1 MEDTLQEL
9 EFLDLSDLPENEVQN
24 LKSFIVGP
32 AKQDGPHESHSFV
45 SEQQTC
51 ELTEGLNQ
59 VYGVPET
66 IVSYHQN
73 QELGP
78 HVPVAYSAPNSVHPL
93 YQQNVCIPS
102 IPPYQPIMN
111 YPMQMLPGGHLVG
124 STPNY
129 YVNNIHS
136 PGVPHPGSFSPP
148 HHILNPQLLNYH
160 NPKRKN
166 GRAKYSPRKDVSNGH
181 IGDVYNMVYQP
192 PGSYMGPCFS
202 GDVVQAV
209 TGVPIVMHQSV
220 PSYVPPHSVQVT
232 AANTTQMYPMVTFA
246 PSASNLQMDFFV
258 PSVTEI
264 PNEDIPPNIPTP
276 VLSPRA
282 PLVHPETV
290 EEPKVEVSQ
299 SLETAA
305 PIPPVETT
313 PVTEEKSQ
321 NADPS
326 EGKSWASLFKKDA
339 PVVAASAEKPTAR
352 VEPFTPSGVVAAAVA
367 EAVSRPLVDVR
378 TRRLAEHIT
387 SCELSMIPLALLPR
401 GLINKSN
408 WCYINATLQALI
420 ACSPFVHLVKS
431 LERFTGRKHEEST
444 TPIMD
449 SVIEFIDQFEV
460 IPVRIG
466 KERASAKKEEPH
478 FGTSFEPSSIYKMLP
493 KIRSETFKVEGRQ
506 EDAEE
511 FLSCLLNGLHD
522 EMIDIVKATNLPA
535 GKTPVQAGEGKPGTS
550 DDEDWQVIGPKNR
563 GCVTHITTYSKTP
576 ISNLFLGQMRSAL
589 HYAGAQST
597 ATLQP
602 FFSLQL
608 DIQNEKVNSV
618 RDALACLVSK
628 EPLTGYICPKTGQEV
643 EASRQTTLEELPP
656 ILILHLKCFVYD
668 KSGGCQKLMKR
679 VDFSSD
685 LELSKDFLSPSQKSK
700 LKEKQ
705 RQYKLF
711 AVVYHDG
718 KEATKGH
725 YVTEVHHSGTGS
737 WLRFDDSIVRVV
749 ETQPFKYNLPRM
761 PYLLLYRKLNV

>member
-9 EFLDLSDLPENEVQN
+9 EFLDFSDLPENEVQN
-24 LKSFIVGP
+24 LKSFIIGP
-32 AKQDGPHESHSFV
+32 IQQDEQKDDLSSA
-45 SEQQTC
+45 SEQHPF
-51 ELTEGLNQ
+51 EGCVGSGNM
-59 VYGVPET
+59 
-66 IVSYHQN
+66 VSYN
-73 QELGP
+73 PGMESAE
-78 HVPVAYSAPNSVHPL
+78 HVPVVFSAPNPVHSM
-93 YQQNVCIPS
+93 YQQNVCITS
-102 IPPYQPIMN
+102 IPPYQPIMS
-111 YPMQMLPGGHLVG
+111 YPMQMLPGHLVG

-129 YVNNIHS
+129 YVGNIHN
-136 PGVPHPGSFSPP
+136 PPVPHPASFSPP
-148 HHILNPQLLNYH
+148 HRLLNPQLLTY
-160 NPKRKN
+160 PKRKN
-166 GRAKYSPRKDVSNGH
+166 VRVKYSPRKDVTNGH
-181 IGDVYNMVYQP
+181 VGDVYSNMVYQP
-192 PGSYMGPCFS
+192 PVSYMGPCFT

-220 PSYVPPHSVQVT
+220 PSYVPPHGVQVT
-232 AANTTQMYPMVTFA
+232 AANSPQPYAVVNFPPSETTL
-246 PSASNLQMDFFV
+246 SLDFFV
-258 PSVTEI
+258 PAV
-264 PNEDIPPNIPTP
+264 NEAKEEVLGVNPTP
-276 VLSPRA
+276 VLSPPA
-282 PLVHPETV
+282 PVPQVEAV
-290 EEPKVEVSQ
+290 EEVKVLTPPE
-299 SLETAA
+299 
-305 PIPPVETT
+305 IPASPVEAISLAEDK
-313 PVTEEKSQ
+313 PL

-326 EGKSWASLFKKDA
+326 EAKSWASLFKKDA
-339 PVVAASAEKPTAR
+339 PVPVSSGEKPTAR
-352 VEPFTPSGVVAAAVA
+352 VGPFTPSGVVTPEVA
-367 EAVSRPLVDVR
+367 NVVSRPTVDVR
-378 TRRLAEHIT
+378 TRRTAEHLA
-387 SCELSMIPLALLPR
+387 SYELVMAPVALLPR

-420 ACSPFVHLVKS
+420 ACAPFVHLVKS
-431 LERFTGRKHEEST
+431 LERFSGGKHEEST

-449 SVIEFIDQFEV
+449 SVIDFVDQFEV
-460 IPVRIG
+460 IPVRTG
-466 KERASAKKEEPH
+466 KERASSKKEEPR
-478 FGTSFEPSSIYKMLP
+478 FGTSFEPCSVYKMLS

-522 EMIDIVKATNLPA
+522 EMIDVVKASSLA
-535 GKTPVQAGEGKPGTS
+535 GGKPPVQAGVKQDALDG
-550 DDEDWQVIGPKNR
+550 EDWQIIGPKNR
-563 GCVTHITTYSKTP
+563 GCVTHTTTYSKTP

-589 HYAGAQST
+589 YYAGAQST

-628 EPLTGYICPKTGQEV
+628 EPLTGYVCPKTGQEV

-668 KSGGCQKLMKR
+668 KSGGCQKLLKR

-685 LELSKDFLSPSQKSK
+685 LELSKDFLSPNQKSK
-700 LKEKQ
+700 LKERQ

-761 PYLLLYRKLNV
+761 PYLLLYRKVNM